1 MDPLDLMLV
10 GCGLMGT
17 RHLRGYGELE
27 HARPGSLR
35 LRAVC
40 DPRVDA
46 AEAVAK
52 EAEALLGYRPTVC
65 AGAEQALAA
74 EPGIVAADVVTD
86 NRSHQEVAI
95 PLLAAGLNVQVEKP
109 LAVTI
114 ARAQRIIDAAH
125 EHSRV
130 LAVAENNRRDP
141 MNRLLQHVVQSGLVG
156 EPSFVTQLSF
166 SANLGVYG
174 TPWRHD
180 LAQGGLALDVGIH
193 LGYIL
198 EYLLGE
204 VDTLSAV
211 SRQVY
216 PTRSWTRPDGETETV
231 SVESDDVFAATV
243 AFKSGV
249 QGLWAMHFG
258 VAGAGPNNRT
268 VFGHEGTATG
278 SGDRSGGPV
287 RVQRGREIL
296 EGEALVEA
304 LPDYRLNDIETRL
317 FGERPTGYAYPGPE
331 TDRKLIAAETADFLD
346 AVRDRRA
353 PEVQG
358 EVGLRSVALVYGV
371 LESAAAGVPVELDEV
386 VSGSVNAFQGRV
398 EQAAASAP
406 AGR

>member
-1 MDPLDLMLV
+1 
-10 GCGLMGT
+10 MGT

-198 EYLLGE
+198 GNY
-204 VDTLSAV
+204 SP
-211 SRQVY
+211 Y
-216 PTRSWTRPDGETETV
+216 PPCR
-231 SVESDDVFAATV
+231 
-243 AFKSGV
+243 
-249 QGLWAMHFG
+249 
-258 VAGAGPNNRT
+258 
-268 VFGHEGTATG
+268 
-278 SGDRSGGPV
+278 
-287 RVQRGREIL
+287 
-296 EGEALVEA
+296 
-304 LPDYRLNDIETRL
+304 
-317 FGERPTGYAYPGPE
+317 
-331 TDRKLIAAETADFLD
+331 
-346 AVRDRRA
+346 
-353 PEVQG
+353 
-358 EVGLRSVALVYGV
+358 
-371 LESAAAGVPVELDEV
+371 
-386 VSGSVNAFQGRV
+386 
-398 EQAAASAP
+398 
-406 AGR
+406 

>member
-1 MDPLDLMLV
+1 MDPLDLLLV

-27 HARPGSLR
+27 RARPGSLR

-40 DPRVDA
+40 DPRAEA

-52 EAEALLGYRPTVC
+52 EAEELLGYRPGTY
-65 AGAEQALAA
+65 AGAEQALTAD
-74 EPGIVAADVVTD
+74 PGIVAADVVTD
-86 NRSHQEVAI
+86 NRSHQDVVV
-95 PLLAAGLNVQVEKP
+95 PLLAAGIDVQVEKP
-109 LAVTI
+109 LAVTL
-114 ARAQRIIDAAH
+114 ARGQRILAAAR
-125 EHSRV
+125 EHGRV

-141 MNRLLQHVVQSGLVG
+141 MNRLLQHVVRSGFVG
-156 EPSFVTQLSF
+156 APNFVTQLSF
-166 SANLGVYG
+166 SANLEVYG

-243 AFKSGV
+243 TFKNGA

-268 VFGHEGTATG
+268 VFGHDGTVTG
-278 SGDRSGGPV
+278 PGDRSGGPV
-287 RVQRGREIL
+287 RVQRGREVL

-317 FGERPTGYAYPGPE
+317 FGERPAGYTYPGPE
-331 TDRKLIAAETADFLD
+331 TDRKLLAAETADFLD
-346 AVRDRRA
+346 AVRDRRE
-353 PEVQG
+353 PEVPG
-358 EVGLRSVALVYGV
+358 EVGLRSVGLVYGV
-371 LESAAAGVPVELDEV
+371 LESAAAGVPVKLDEV
-386 VSGSVNAFQGRV
+386 VSGRVNAFQESV
-398 EQAAASAP
+398 ELAAASA
-406 AGR
+406 